1 MTGLPHFSRER
12 CPFGS
17 RLIHRLKEEQIQSA
31 LSRDGPREP
40 IWNHEERE
48 KELMRYLLLCCTTGQ
63 ELATWQVLSAA
74 ACAQIRATSGLLW
87 EENIVV
93 AVVR

>member
-1 MTGLPHFSRER
+1 
-12 CPFGS
+12 
-17 RLIHRLKEEQIQSA
+17 
-31 LSRDGPREP
+31 
-40 IWNHEERE
+40 
-48 KELMRYLLLCCTTGQ
+48 MRYLLLCCTTGQ

-74 ACAQIRATSGLLW
+74 ACAQVRATSGLLR